1 MQKAMKFLGI
11 AIYVYVGNITIEY
24 GRRHKTS
31 LRHRVLLASNKFDS
45 LFADWDMSNSSH
57 T

>member
-1 MQKAMKFLGI
+1 MQKAMKFLSI

-31 LRHRVLLASNKFDS
+31 LRHRVLLASNKVDF
-45 LFADWDMSNSSH
+45 LFADWDMPNSSH
-57 T
+57 I